1 MGVPDSIWNAIAS
14 AEDAHGDAAETF
26 ARGEAAK
33 AAANG
38 DAELAAAWQGAADQ
52 LHTLH
57 SINKKWMGASRVPR
71 QGAV

>member
-1 MGVPDSIWNAIAS
+1 MRVPDSIWIAIAS
-14 AEDAHGDAAETF
+14 AEDEHGDAAETF

-38 DAELAAAWQGAADQ
+38 DAELEAAWQGAADQ

-57 SINKKWMGASRVPR
+57 SINQEWTGASRVPR
-71 QGAV
+71 QGAI